1 MGTQTKTML
10 CLGTSIW
17 TDYLARSMKMRKR
30 SKEKNMVMRNMAM
43 RNMAKKNMAKKEAQ
57 RRLKPKFAKH
67 HKCHRVMKAAITTT
81 GGSKGDLVTLQPF
94 INIESGSCH
103 TSIGS
108 LL

>member
-1 MGTQTKTML
+1 
-10 CLGTSIW
+10 
-17 TDYLARSMKMRKR
+17 
-30 SKEKNMVMRNMAM
+30 M

-108 LL
+108 LLYLKISAVVSNCVHKSLALFLVVGVDIMAFLRKYIVNTS

>member
-1 MGTQTKTML
+1 
-10 CLGTSIW
+10 
-17 TDYLARSMKMRKR
+17 
-30 SKEKNMVMRNMAM
+30 MVMRNMAM

-108 LL
+108 LLS